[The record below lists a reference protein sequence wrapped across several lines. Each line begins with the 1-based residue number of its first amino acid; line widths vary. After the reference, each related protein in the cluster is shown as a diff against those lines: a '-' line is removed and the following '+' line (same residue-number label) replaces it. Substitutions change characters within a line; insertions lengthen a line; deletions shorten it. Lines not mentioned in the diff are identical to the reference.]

1 MTNKTPKK
9 FVGLHAHS
17 GASMGDGMGLPKD
30 HIDFA
35 MENGMDALAL
45 TDHGHMNGF
54 SHQYL
59 YKKQL
64 EKKGVPFKALY
75 GCEAYFVNSL
85 ENWQKLY
92 DDDREKKA
100 ADKLAAKVAKA
111 AASKSKKKAEEDPQ
125 LNLEDLSDQFA
136 DTKAELDEMSVGN
149 VAIEDE
155 EESKK
160 KSWQNPIN
168 KRNHL
173 VLLPKNRE
181 GLYALYKMISLSYA
195 DGFYRYPRIDF
206 AMLEKYA
213 KDNIVA
219 SSACVAGSLASIVF
233 ENQPAGLSWEEW
245 APNDHNIEL
254 IQKQLKHQ
262 IEAFKHAL
270 GKGNDNFY
278 LELQFN
284 SLLPQHLVNQHLI
297 EAAKR
302 TNTPLVVTCDSH
314 YARPELWREREI
326 YKALA
331 WLSKGGANLSQ
342 DKIPNH
348 ISQLKCEL
356 YPKNAEQVWQSYKET
371 TKDNGWD
378 FYDDAIVC
386 DAIERTY
393 DIAHDLIENYEPNV
407 SVKLPSLKR
416 IIGDSAIDTLKA
428 KIGSSGEEV
437 DEATLAFADL
447 KDKAI
452 KGLVWR
458 KKQESQEYIDRLKEE
473 LKVVRHLKLENY
485 FLTYHK
491 VMELLGDKMLLGM
504 GRGSAAGS
512 LLSYVLSITQV
523 DPIEH
528 GLLFERFLVRNKAG
542 MADIDSD
549 VSDRDSAMKILSEYF
564 GQENIVPVS
573 NFVQLQMR
581 SLIKDLSKFEGISFE
596 EANEYTRLIEKEAES
611 EARKEPGFDKA
622 AWVLSYEEAHDKS
635 PTFRKMIATYPSL
648 ENNIKVLFK
657 ELRGYSR
664 HAGGIVITE
673 DAFGNMPVIKSGGVL
688 QTPWPEGLNYR
699 HLESLGFL
707 KFDILGLGTLRMIED
722 CVRKII
728 KKETGKKF
736 VSFDEVKQW
745 YYDKLHPD
753 NNSMDDVN
761 VYKHV
766 YWEGNYGG
774 IFQFINPPVQ
784 KFISQMKPR
793 SVRDLAVATS
803 LYRPGPLGVG
813 AHNIYLQNRANPK
826 GIRYAHPLLEEVLS
840 DTCGLLV
847 FQEQLQLIYHKLAG
861 VPLDETD
868 NVRKAFTKKESSNK
882 EEAAAYRNKLR
893 EEFAEKCLAANQIEY
908 KTSYAIFDD
917 MEKMVRYSFNA
928 SHAVC
933 YSVTS
938 YQTAWLMTHYPDEWV
953 TTYVDY
959 STTQKGKI
967 VGKEDPKAVAL
978 AEVQAIGY
986 TIGRHDINFSE
997 REFTSIN
1004 KTLIPSF
1011 ASAKYCGS
1019 AAVDEIFENRPYK
1032 TIEDLLF
1039 DPVSGDWRHSKFNKR
1054 SMSTLVKIG
1063 GFESMGLVGKEPHHK
1078 FKNYRQ
1084 LHHVLVDN
1092 ADAIKRASARKKNKN
1107 HLEVLENLITEAQS
1121 LPDWTLREKIDF
1133 SGELTG
1139 SVDQSLVMTNE
1150 IQMFLRKNGID
1161 SIDEWESNR
1170 SYTWA
1175 VVTGCSQARTKA
1187 GKPYLKLTV
1196 YGTSGENKLVYC
1208 WDYNTKKGDSLIK
1221 DYTLIMAKFNMKF
1234 DDADAEKVSMISC
1247 QYAGIETLVSRDE
1260 SEV

>member
-1 MTNKTPKK
+1 
-9 FVGLHAHS
+9 
-17 GASMGDGMGLPKD
+17 MGDGMGLPKD

-59 YKKQL
+59 YKKAL

-85 ENWQKLY
+85 SGWQKLY
-92 DDDREKKA
+92 DEDREKKA
-100 ADKLAAKVAKA
+100 SDKLAAKLAKS
-111 AASKSKKKAEEDPQ
+111 ASKKSSKSNDEEVAQ
-125 LNLEDLSDQFA
+125 LSLLEDLSDQFA
-136 DTKAELDEMSVGN
+136 DTKQELDELTVGTTG
-149 VAIEDE
+149 IEDE

-181 GLYALYKMISLSYA
+181 GLYALYRMISLSYA
-195 DGFYRYPRIDF
+195 EGFYRYPRIDL

-245 APNDHNIEL
+245 APNDHNVEF
-254 IQKQLKHQ
+254 IQEKLKNQ
-262 IEAFKHAL
+262 IEAFKHSL

-284 SLLPQHLVNQHLI
+284 NLLPQHLVNQHLI

-331 WLSKGGANLSQ
+331 WLSKGGGAAINP
-342 DKIPNH
+342 DKIPKH
-348 ISQLKCEL
+348 ISELKCEL
-356 YPKNAEQVWQSYKET
+356 YPKNAEQVWQSYKDT
-371 TKDNGWD
+371 TQDKGWD
-378 FYDDAIVC
+378 FYDDSLVC
-386 DAIERTY
+386 DAIERTH
-393 DIAHDLIENYEPNV
+393 DIAHDLIESYEPNV

-416 IIGDSAIDTLKA
+416 IIGEDAIDILKE
-428 KIGSSGEEV
+428 KLGEES
-437 DEATLAFADL
+437 DEASLAFADL
-447 KDKAI
+447 KNKAI
-452 KGLVWR
+452 NGLVWR
-458 KKQESQEYIDRLKEE
+458 KKQDSQVYVDRLKEE
-473 LKVVRHLKLENY
+473 LRVVRHLKLENY

-523 DPIEH
+523 DPIVH

-549 VSDRDSAMKILSEYF
+549 VSDRDTAMKILSDYF

-573 NFVQLQMR
+573 NFAQLQMR
-581 SLIKDLSKFEGISFE
+581 SLIKDLSKFEGIPFE
-596 EANEYTRLIEKEAES
+596 EVNEYTKAIETEARA
-611 EARKEPGFDKA
+611 EARKEPGFDGA
-622 AWVLSYEEAHDKS
+622 TWSLTFEEANDKS
-635 PTFRKMIATYPSL
+635 PTFRKLIEKHPSF
-648 ENNIKVLFK
+648 EQSIKTLFK

-728 KKETGKKF
+728 KKETGKKV

-753 NNSMDDVN
+753 NNAMDDVN

-766 YWEGNYGG
+766 YWDGNYGG

-784 KFISQMKPR
+784 RFISQMKPR
-793 SVRDLAVATS
+793 SIRDLAVATS
-803 LYRPGPLGVG
+803 LYRPGPLEIG
-813 AHNIYLQNRANPK
+813 AHNTYLENRTNPK

-868 NVRKAFTKKESSNK
+868 NVRKAFTKKESSNR

-893 EEFAEKCLAANQIEY
+893 EEFAEKCLATNQIDP

-917 MEKMVRYSFNA
+917 MEKMVKYSFNA

-938 YQTAWLMTHYPDEWV
+938 YQTAWLMTHYPDEWI

-978 AEVQAIGY
+978 AEAQAAGY
-986 TIGRHDINFSE
+986 NIGRHDINFSE

-1011 ASAKYCGS
+1011 ASAKYCGTS
-1019 AAVDEIFENRPYK
+1019 AVDEIMENRPYK
-1032 TIEDLLF
+1032 TIEELLL
-1039 DPVSGDWRHSKFNKR
+1039 DPVSGGWRHSKFNKR
-1054 SMSTLVKIG
+1054 SLSTLIKIG
-1063 GFESMGLVGKEPHHK
+1063 AFESMNLVGNEPHHK

-1084 LHHVLVDN
+1084 LHHVLVDK
-1092 ADAIKRASARKKNKN
+1092 ADDIKRASARKKNRN
-1107 HLEVLENLITEAQS
+1107 HLEVLEQLILEAQS

-1139 SVDQSLVMTNE
+1139 SVDQSLVMTTE
-1150 IQMFLRKNGID
+1150 IQMFLRKNGIE

-1170 SYTWA
+1170 VHTWA
-1175 VVTGCSQARTKA
+1175 VVTGCSQAKTKA

-1196 YGTSGENKLVYC
+1196 YGTSGESKLVYC
-1208 WDYNTKKGDSLIK
+1208 WDYNTKKGDKPIK

-1234 DDADAEKVSMISC
+1234 DEDPDKASMISC
-1247 QYAGIETLVSRDE
+1247 QYAGVETLVSRDE
-1260 SEV
+1260 EE